1 MEKAEEHFNNTAKNY
16 ENLIEK
22 IVSDHKAFFNQAVSL
37 VPDNGGDILKLGSG
51 TGYLTEKIIERNPG
65 ASVTCIDM
73 TPEMIDVAMAKQNLE
88 GVEFILG
95 DFREKWP
102 DKKFDMNISTLCFH
116 HLPDIDREYIIGKIR
131 DSLKDNGIFVNG
143 DVFKAGDPTLDDMLN
158 DRWEKAMIKNG
169 LSTEQTSGMID
180 KRKAAAKYIDT
191 PEGFKEKLLKAGF
204 EKVFCFYSYDI
215 YGVFAAFK

>member
-1 MEKAEEHFNNTAKNY
+1 
-16 ENLIEK
+16 
-22 IVSDHKAFFNQAVSL
+22 
-37 VPDNGGDILKLGSG
+37 
-51 TGYLTEKIIERNPG
+51 
-65 ASVTCIDM
+65 
-73 TPEMIDVAMAKQNLE
+73 MI
-88 GVEFILG
+88 
-95 DFREKWP
+95 
-102 DKKFDMNISTLCFH
+102 ISTLCFH

-131 DSLKDNGIFVNG
+131 DSLKDNGIFING